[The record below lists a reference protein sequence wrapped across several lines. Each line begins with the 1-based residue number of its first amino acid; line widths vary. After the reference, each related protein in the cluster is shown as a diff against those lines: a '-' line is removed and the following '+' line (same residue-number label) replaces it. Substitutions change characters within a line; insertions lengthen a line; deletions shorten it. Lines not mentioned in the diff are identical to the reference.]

1 MAEDPDQGPAEQ
13 AGKRGTLRTRLAGVP
28 GRRMLSR
35 VSIQSKLILMLV
47 LCTVLAAAVVGA
59 IAFKTGRD
67 GLRAGAI
74 TRLTEIRAAQER
86 DLTAMVAD
94 LRNALMI
101 YTSGVTAVD
110 SLRDF
115 TAGFDEL
122 QKEQITPEQDR
133 LIADYYTNVF
143 AKDTQKYTGYR
154 LNVPALLP
162 SSNAQRYLQSFY
174 TAKLPTND
182 QAIAMDDARD
192 GSTWSAAHIKYHR
205 FYREIVTRFAFEDA
219 LLIDARGN
227 VVYSAYKNV
236 DLGTNILDG
245 PYSRSK
251 LKDAFTEAMSSND
264 TDRVVLTDFELYQ
277 AATMAPTAWL
287 VAPIPPIGK
296 PQGVMALQFPITKIN
311 KLMTFDG
318 KWTESGLG
326 QTGETILVGEDLL
339 MRSNSRLFLENP
351 DEYRQRVIDAGT
363 PPDIPDLAI
372 RQGGTT
378 LVQPVP
384 PDSAIEA
391 EKGRTSTTIIKDY
404 LGSETVQAYAPI
416 EGTWDPRWAIIAKIT
431 TAESFAPEAVFTR
444 TVVLATTAIIFVVC
458 LLAAVLARVF
468 LRPIRRLE
476 AGVARISAG
485 DFNVAIPVETR
496 DEIGDLTEGFNE
508 MSRNLAVKA
517 DLLTERRREISRLL
531 KSLMPHAVAEKVGRG
546 DVITPREHVN
556 VSVIFLDVVGLDRIQ
571 TELDSESFLAIASEL
586 SRQFDAAGEEYG
598 IERVRPVR
606 NGYMGSCGLT
616 VPRLDNIQRTV
627 EFALECE
634 RIVER
639 TNGEAGTDLQLRAG
653 IDNGTINSGLVAQPS
668 FIYDLWG
675 TAVNLASQI
684 KDGATRP
691 GIYATVR
698 IRDVLAETMDF
709 ESAGRIDVAG
719 REEPVWRVTGRR

>member
-1 MAEDPDQGPAEQ
+1 
-13 AGKRGTLRTRLAGVP
+13 
-28 GRRMLSR
+28 MLSR

-517 DLLTERRREISRLL
+517 DLLTERQSEISRLL

>member
-1 MAEDPDQGPAEQ
+1 
-13 AGKRGTLRTRLAGVP
+13 
-28 GRRMLSR
+28 
-35 VSIQSKLILMLV
+35 
-47 LCTVLAAAVVGA
+47 
-59 IAFKTGRD
+59 
-67 GLRAGAI
+67 
-74 TRLTEIRAAQER
+74 
-86 DLTAMVAD
+86 
-94 LRNALMI
+94 
-101 YTSGVTAVD
+101 
-110 SLRDF
+110 
-115 TAGFDEL
+115 
-122 QKEQITPEQDR
+122 
-133 LIADYYTNVF
+133 
-143 AKDTQKYTGYR
+143 
-154 LNVPALLP
+154 
-162 SSNAQRYLQSFY
+162 
-174 TAKLPTND
+174 
-182 QAIAMDDARD
+182 
-192 GSTWSAAHIKYHR
+192 
-205 FYREIVTRFAFEDA
+205 
-219 LLIDARGN
+219 
-227 VVYSAYKNV
+227 
-236 DLGTNILDG
+236 
-245 PYSRSK
+245 
-251 LKDAFTEAMSSND
+251 
-264 TDRVVLTDFELYQ
+264 
-277 AATMAPTAWL
+277 
-287 VAPIPPIGK
+287 
-296 PQGVMALQFPITKIN
+296 
-311 KLMTFDG
+311 
-318 KWTESGLG
+318 
-326 QTGETILVGEDLL
+326 
-339 MRSNSRLFLENP
+339 
-351 DEYRQRVIDAGT
+351 
-363 PPDIPDLAI
+363 
-372 RQGGTT
+372 
-378 LVQPVP
+378 
-384 PDSAIEA
+384 
-391 EKGRTSTTIIKDY
+391 IIKDY

-517 DLLTERRREISRLL
+517 DLLAERRREISRLL

-571 TELDSESFLAIASEL
+571 AELDSESFLAIASEL

-598 IERVRPVR
+598 MERVRPVR

-639 TNGEAGTDLQLRAG
+639 TNSEAGTDLQLRAG
-653 IDNGTINSGLVAQPS
+653 IDNGTINSGLIGQPS

-698 IRDVLAETMDF
+698 IRDVLAETTEF
-709 ESAGRIDVAG
+709 EPAGRIDVAG